1 VFKNMVDCWSCDP
14 GGRKVSTEGKAASG
28 TTPDSGS
35 IPGYSTSEELS
46 VMAEDL
52 ADLRDELK
60 KMQEQF
66 KELKSTVV
74 ALQMIPSIPMTGGGR
89 GGAADWARGGVITS
103 SSSGGA
109 GGSGAA
115 YYTKD
120 GRTYKL

>member
-1 VFKNMVDCWSCDP
+1 
-14 GGRKVSTEGKAASG
+14 
-28 TTPDSGS
+28 
-35 IPGYSTSEELS
+35 
-46 VMAEDL
+46 MAEDL

-74 ALQMIPSIPMTGGGR
+74 ALQMIPSIPMTGGG
-89 GGAADWARGGVITS
+89 GGGGGVITS